1 MTAAAII
8 KNRDLSLFLKLKRK
22 DLIAFLH
29 SYGITEKPL
38 TGKLVKNMD
47 QYDLRQLACAVI
59 KLQRQMQQ

>member
-8 KNRDLSLFLKLKRK
+8 ENRDLSLFLKLKRK

-47 QYDLRQLACAVI
+47 TYNLRQLACAVI
-59 KLQRQMQQ
+59 KLQRQTQQ